1 MFHFGI
7 LEYEVRA
14 IIIKEQNKLKCL
26 TAWTMIFSKFILLRN
41 ADLTIMELL
50 MWKAECH
57 IMFAAIVVLV
67 LKCELVIADL
77 FSRKLLVLP
86 EFLRNSIYI
95 SSVIQ

>member
-1 MFHFGI
+1 MSDSLDHDIF
-7 LEYEVRA
+7 EVY
-14 IIIKEQNKLKCL
+14 
-26 TAWTMIFSKFILLRN
+26 FVV
-41 ADLTIMELL
+41 DLTIMELL
-50 MWKAECH
+50 MWKAECQYH
-57 IMFAAIVVLV
+57 VYCNCDFGVE

>member
-50 MWKAECH
+50 MWKAECQYH
-57 IMFAAIVVLV
+57 VYCNCDFGVEV
-67 LKCELVIADL
+67 
-77 FSRKLLVLP
+77 
-86 EFLRNSIYI
+86 
-95 SSVIQ
+95 

>member
-1 MFHFGI
+1 MSDSLDHDFF
-7 LEYEVRA
+7 EVY
-14 IIIKEQNKLKCL
+14 
-26 TAWTMIFSKFILLRN
+26 FI

-77 FSRKLLVLP
+77 FMKGLA
-86 EFLRNSIYI
+86 
-95 SSVIQ
+95 

>member
-77 FSRKLLVLP
+77 FLWFCLNFSA
-86 EFLRNSIYI
+86 RNSICI

>member
-1 MFHFGI
+1 MSDSLDHDIF
-7 LEYEVRA
+7 EVY
-14 IIIKEQNKLKCL
+14 
-26 TAWTMIFSKFILLRN
+26 FVV
-41 ADLTIMELL
+41 DLTIMELL

-57 IMFAAIVVLV
+57 NMFAAIVVLV